1 MAEVVLRQNEM
12 NKVAELSEINS
23 GEMKKFLKTN
33 FKSC

>member
-12 NKVAELSEINS
+12 NKVAGLSEINS
-23 GEMKKFLKTN
+23 GEMEKFLKAN